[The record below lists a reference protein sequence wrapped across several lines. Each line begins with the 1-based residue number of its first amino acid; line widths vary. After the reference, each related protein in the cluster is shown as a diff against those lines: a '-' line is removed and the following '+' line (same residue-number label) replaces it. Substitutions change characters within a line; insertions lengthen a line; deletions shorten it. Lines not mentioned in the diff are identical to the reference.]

1 MKDYDLVRA
10 ILSDIQAHQE
20 SNELTNLQVRMDVMA
35 IFNQWRYS
43 YLFGDDPEEYVKLWQ
58 FAGREEVAE
67 AYREY
72 KKGRSFDNDVSL
84 ASVILKERE
93 DKIPKFVDVEDE
105 RLYKKWKKIVR
116 ELVRAGE

>member
-1 MKDYDLVRA
+1 MKKYNLVQA
-10 ILSDIQAHQE
+10 ILSDIQAYQE
-20 SNELTNLQVRMDVMA
+20 SNELTNLQIRMDVMA
-35 IFNQWRYS
+35 VFNQWKYN

-72 KKGRSFDNDVSL
+72 KKGRSFDNDVPFGSL
-84 ASVILKERE
+84 ISKESE

-105 RLYKKWKKIVR
+105 RLYKKWKRIVR